1 VSGEGA
7 VTVAYL
13 HPNDVAHSWHESM
26 TNLVGYDL
34 AHEQRVIRG
43 GWLGMKCGAGGL
55 DRGRTLTVEQFL
67 RERDAEWLFWV
78 DADMGFSPDVV
89 DRLFEVADPV
99 ERPIVGGLCFAMAE
113 TTTDGFGGF
122 RTAPR
127 PTIFDWVDSG
137 EKAGFQG
144 RAWYPVN
151 ELVRCAG
158 TGSACVLIHRSVFEK
173 IAAEQGPVWYD
184 RVKNPSTGE
193 LISEDLS
200 FCVRAGLAGVP
211 VYVHTGVR
219 TTHQKTVWLGEP
231 DWWAWAQAPPAT
243 EQTAVIVPVMR
254 RPQNAEPFMRSLR
267 ASTGLATVYAI
278 ADAGDDDTIAA
289 WRAAGADVLVLD
301 ADGPGTFAHK
311 VNAAYGFY
319 PAAEPWLFLTGDDV
333 RFHPGWLDHA
343 QAAGGDRYHVIGTND
358 LANPRVLAG
367 EHATHLLVRRSYVD
381 EVGGSW
387 DGPGVVA
394 HEGFRHWFVD
404 DEIVTAAKQRGAWA
418 MALGSRVEHLHP
430 LWGTAPADEVY
441 ALGQSHAKA
450 DAELFRARL
459 REHAS

>member
-1 VSGEGA
+1 
-7 VTVAYL
+7 
-13 HPNDVAHSWHESM
+13 
-26 TNLVGYDL
+26 
-34 AHEQRVIRG
+34 
-43 GWLGMKCGAGGL
+43 MKCGAGGL

-78 DADMGFSPDVV
+78 DADMGFAPDTVE
-89 DRLFEVADPV
+89 RLLAVADPV
-99 ERPIVGGLCFAMAE
+99 ERPIVGALCFALKE
-113 TTTDGFGGF
+113 TTTDGLGGY
-122 RTAPR
+122 RTEPR
-127 PTIFDWVDSG
+127 PTILDWRDDG

-144 RAWYPVN
+144 RSWYPVN
-151 ELVRCAG
+151 ELVKCAG
-158 TGSACVLIHRSVFEK
+158 TGSACILIHRSVFER
-173 IAAEQGPVWYD
+173 IAAEHGPVWYD
-184 RVKNPSTGE
+184 RIKNPSTGD

-200 FCVRAGLAGVP
+200 FCVRAGLAGFP

-219 TTHQKTVWLGEP
+219 TTHQKTLWLGEP

-243 EQTAVIVPVMR
+243 ERTAVIVPVMR

-278 ADAGDDDTIAA
+278 SDDDDEVTRDA
-289 WRAAGADVLVLD
+289 WAEAGAEVWVQYR
-301 ADGPGTFAHK
+301 GQQPGTFAQK
-311 VNAAYGFY
+311 VNFGRKHINR
-319 PAAEPWLFLTGDDV
+319 EPWLFLTGDDV
-333 RFHPGWLDHA
+333 RFRPGWLDHA
-343 QAAGGDRYHVIGTND
+343 QATAGDRYHVIGTND

-381 EVGGSW
+381 EVGASW

-394 HEGFRHWFVD
+394 HEGYGHWFCD
-404 DEIVTAAKQRGAWA
+404 DEVVTAAKLRGVWA

-441 ALGQSHAKA
+441 ALGQSHAAA
-450 DAELFRARL
+450 DRALFEARL